1 MLDRRRCILVLCLLL
16 VQLTQATQ
24 PVSPAGHLGNFN
36 SPCVS
41 SCFHQLLNNDVRY
54 RQNNTK
60 LCHSK
65 KYLRKLDSCVKRDCE
80 VGDNLRY
87 HLMMEQ
93 DCHLPVLDRRREIN
107 ITCAVMMALAIA
119 FFGMRVTS
127 KIIGFVPYGHDDS
140 LIIAALPFLST
151 FGAICFLIA
160 SKGIGLNIW
169 HVSDEDIVSCY
180 KFVLAAEYMYAI
192 SLTFTKLSILA
203 FFLRVFPDQKFR
215 WMVHGTVVFILL
227 MSAIYLVLFIL
238 QRVPMWTFW
247 EGWKE
252 KDPDGVLL
260 NSNAIGTSHGVLNV
274 ALDVWMII
282 LPMSQL
288 WKIGIKPKKK
298 LGIMSMFGVGAFLTI
313 VSTVRI
319 PYVTKFA
326 KTFNVTA
333 DTVDTIIWSMVEASV
348 GMMVACMPGTRQF
361 ARDMARR
368 WKRNRPSDESNKGN
382 IFIDRSLA
390 TIVMTR
396 QQSTIATDNSFSSN
410 FVKPDLRV
418 GTDR

>member
-1 MLDRRRCILVLCLLL
+1 
-16 VQLTQATQ
+16 
-24 PVSPAGHLGNFN
+24 
-36 SPCVS
+36 
-41 SCFHQLLNNDVRY
+41 
-54 RQNNTK
+54 
-60 LCHSK
+60 
-65 KYLRKLDSCVKRDCE
+65 
-80 VGDNLRY
+80 
-87 HLMMEQ
+87 
-93 DCHLPVLDRRREIN
+93 
-107 ITCAVMMALAIA
+107 
-119 FFGMRVTS
+119 
-127 KIIGFVPYGHDDS
+127 
-140 LIIAALPFLST
+140 
-151 FGAICFLIA
+151 
-160 SKGIGLNIW
+160 
-169 HVSDEDIVSCY
+169 
-180 KFVLAAEYMYAI
+180 
-192 SLTFTKLSILA
+192 
-203 FFLRVFPDQKFR
+203 
-215 WMVHGTVVFILL
+215 
-227 MSAIYLVLFIL
+227 
-238 QRVPMWTFW
+238 
-247 EGWKE
+247 
-252 KDPDGVLL
+252 
-260 NSNAIGTSHGVLNV
+260 
-274 ALDVWMII
+274 
-282 LPMSQL
+282 MSQL

>member
-1 MLDRRRCILVLCLLL
+1 MMLDRRRCILVLCLLL

-36 SPCVS
+36 SPHHAFINYSTTMYDIDKTTPNYVTA
-41 SCFHQLLNNDVRY
+41 R
-54 RQNNTK
+54 
-60 LCHSK
+60 
-65 KYLRKLDSCVKRDCE
+65 
-80 VGDNLRY
+80 RY

-140 LIIAALPFLST
+140 LIIAAL
-151 FGAICFLIA
+151 
-160 SKGIGLNIW
+160 
-169 HVSDEDIVSCY
+169 
-180 KFVLAAEYMYAI
+180 FVLAAEYMYAI